1 MKPVCL
7 LPDDHGMY
15 DGMRIS
21 LAQVAKQFAREKVFT
36 GVDHVFEAGSRTA
49 VLGPNGCGK
58 STLLQVVA
66 GALVPTK
73 GTISHALRG
82 SPIDQE
88 AVYRHVSI
96 AAPYLGLYEDLS
108 LHQMIATH
116 ARFKPF
122 HQGTAVEDVA
132 RTAYL
137 EPHLEKPVLNFSS
150 GMKQRLKLAL
160 AILSDTPLL
169 LLDEP
174 ATNLDA
180 EGIAWFRELLLKH
193 LDGRTL
199 LVASNRQAEETFA
212 CTTAV
217 EIGKWK

>member
-1 MKPVCL
+1 ML
-7 LPDDHGMY
+7 ASAMRDRDT
-15 DGMRIS
+15 GMRIT
-21 LAQVAKQFAREKVFT
+21 LVQVAKQFSREKVFS

-49 VLGPNGCGK
+49 LLGPNGSGK

-73 GTISHALRG
+73 GTLEHALG
-82 SPIDQE
+82 GKPLEQE
-88 AVYRHVSI
+88 RVYRKVSI
-96 AAPYLGLYEDLS
+96 AAPYLDLYEDLS
-108 LHQMIATH
+108 LREAIATH

-122 HQGTAVEDVA
+122 HAGIDVDDLA
-132 RTAYL
+132 RRAYL
-137 EPHLEKPVLNFSS
+137 EPHLEKPVSNFSS

-180 EGIAWFRELLLKH
+180 EGIAWFRELLMEN

-212 CTTAV
+212 CTALV
-217 EIGKWK
+217 EIKRWK

>member
-1 MKPVCL
+1 
-7 LPDDHGMY
+7 
-15 DGMRIS
+15 MRITMS
-21 LAQVAKQFAREKVFT
+21 GVAKQFSREKVFT

-49 VLGPNGCGK
+49 LLGPNGSGK

-73 GTISHALRG
+73 GTVEHALGEKPMEQDR
-82 SPIDQE
+82 
-88 AVYRHVSI
+88 VYREVSI
-96 AAPYLGLYEDLS
+96 AAPYLDLYEDLS
-108 LHQMIATH
+108 LREAIATH

-122 HQGTAVEDVA
+122 RPGIALEDVA

-137 EPHLEKPVLNFSS
+137 KPHLEKPVSNFSS

-180 EGIAWFRELLLKH
+180 EGIAWFRELLMRNVER
-193 LDGRTL
+193 RTL

-212 CTTAV
+212 CDSSV
-217 EIGKWK
+217 EIMKWK

>member
-1 MKPVCL
+1 
-7 LPDDHGMY
+7 
-15 DGMRIS
+15 
-21 LAQVAKQFAREKVFT
+21 
-36 GVDHVFEAGSRTA
+36 VDHVFEAGSRTA
-49 VLGPNGCGK
+49 LLGPNGSGK

-73 GTISHALRG
+73 GTVEHALGEKPMEQDR
-82 SPIDQE
+82 
-88 AVYRHVSI
+88 VYREVSI
-96 AAPYLGLYEDLS
+96 AAPYLDLYEDLS
-108 LHQMIATH
+108 LREAIATH

-122 HQGTAVEDVA
+122 RPGIALEDVA

-137 EPHLEKPVLNFSS
+137 KPHLEKPVSNFSS

-180 EGIAWFRELLLKH
+180 EGIAWFRELLMRNVE
-193 LDGRTL
+193 GRTL
-199 LVASNRQAEETFA
+199 LVASNRQAEETFG
-212 CTTAV
+212 CESSV
-217 EIGKWK
+217 EIARWK

>member
-1 MKPVCL
+1 M
-7 LPDDHGMY
+7 GMAGQVPMHP
-15 DGMRIS
+15 GMRIT
-21 LAQVAKQFAREKVFT
+21 LVQVAKQFSREKVFT

-49 VLGPNGCGK
+49 LLGPNGSGK

-73 GTISHALRG
+73 GTVEHALEG
-82 SPIDQE
+82 ETIEQE
-88 AVYRHVSI
+88 RVYRKVSI
-96 AAPYLGLYEDLS
+96 AAPYLDLYEDLS
-108 LHQMIATH
+108 LREALATH
-116 ARFKPF
+116 AHFKPF
-122 HQGTAVEDVA
+122 QPGISVEEVA

-137 EPHLEKPVLNFSS
+137 EPHMEKPVSNFSS

-180 EGIAWFRELLLKH
+180 EGIAWFRELLMSNM
-193 LDGRTL
+193 DGRTL

-212 CTTAV
+212 CTASV
-217 EIGKWK
+217 EMKRWK